1 MKARI
6 FWIDI
11 VKFIAILFVILAH
24 VVWIVE
30 QGIQVN
36 CILSND
42 FLTINRIIATLGVP
56 LFMMVSGSLLLGKD
70 FKLKSDIF
78 AFYKRGLLPLFITA
92 EIWIVIYC
100 LVTIRPFS
108 LKEMLLCMT
117 FVHKPEVHL
126 WYVRLIVIYYLLIPF
141 LNCLR
146 SKRFSFYISLLIV
159 IAAFTFIYNGWLI
172 LKGDLCP
179 TNSNRSYFCY
189 LIYMAIG
196 YKISRIKLSKSI
208 FAISFILAI
217 VGGHVLFLS
226 LTRVNYFLWYDN
238 PMIALISLSLFYI
251 IRHLCNSFKDNK
263 LIVEISK
270 MSYGIYLSHFILIY
284 IIGRFILFYGCIIG
298 IFYLSLL
305 AVILIDITIIWSVKK
320 VIPIFSKVFFR
331 Y

>member
-11 VKFIAILFVILAH
+11 VKFIAVLFIILAH
-24 VVWIVE
+24 IVWIVE
-30 QGIQVN
+30 QEIHIKGN
-36 CILSND
+36 LLND

-78 AFYKRGLLPLFITA
+78 AFYKRGLLPLFVTA

-100 LVTIRPFS
+100 LVTNRPFS
-108 LKEMLLCMT
+108 FKEMLLSMT
-117 FVHKPEVHL
+117 FLNKPEVHL

-172 LKGDLCP
+172 LKGDICP

-196 YKISRIKLSKSI
+196 YKMSRIKLSKSI
-208 FAISFILAI
+208 LAISFILAI
-217 VGGHVLFLS
+217 VGGHILFLS
-226 LTRVNYFLWYDN
+226 LMRVNYFLWYDN
-238 PMIALISLSLFYI
+238 PMIALISMSLFYI

-284 IIGRFILFYGCIIG
+284 IIGKCMQYYGCNMG

-305 AVILIDITIIWSVKK
+305 AVILIDFTIILGVKK
-320 VIPIFSKVFFR
+320 ITPKFSKIFFR

>member
-36 CILSND
+36 SILSND

-56 LFMMVSGSLLLGKD
+56 LFMLVSGSLLLGKD
-70 FKLKSDIF
+70 FKSKSDIF

-92 EIWIVIYC
+92 EIWIAIYC

-108 LKEMLLCMT
+108 FKEMLFCMA
-117 FVHKPEVHL
+117 FAHKPEVHL

-141 LNCLR
+141 LNRLR
-146 SKRFSFYISLLIV
+146 SRQISIYISLLIV

-172 LKGDLCP
+172 LKGDICP
-179 TNSNRSYFCY
+179 THSNRSYFCY

-196 YKISRIKLSKSI
+196 HQLSRIKLSKTI
-208 FAISFILAI
+208 FAISFILVV
-217 VGGHVLFLS
+217 VGGISYSFL
-226 LTRVNYFLWYDN
+226 LR
-238 PMIALISLSLFYI
+238 
-251 IRHLCNSFKDNK
+251 
-263 LIVEISK
+263 E
-270 MSYGIYLSHFILIY
+270 
-284 IIGRFILFYGCIIG
+284 
-298 IFYLSLL
+298 
-305 AVILIDITIIWSVKK
+305 
-320 VIPIFSKVFFR
+320 
-331 Y
+331 

>member
-30 QGIQVN
+30 QDIQVTN
-36 CILSND
+36 ILSND

-56 LFMMVSGSLLLGKD
+56 LFMLVSGSLLLGRD
-70 FKLKSDIF
+70 FKSKSDIF

-92 EIWIVIYC
+92 EIWIAIYC

-108 LKEMLLCMT
+108 FKEMLLCMV
-117 FVHKPEVHL
+117 FAHKPEVHL

-141 LNCLR
+141 LNRLR
-146 SKRFSFYISLLIV
+146 SNRISVYISLLIV
-159 IAAFTFIYNGWLI
+159 IASFTFIYNGWLI
-172 LKGDLCP
+172 LKGDVCP
-179 TNSNRSYFCY
+179 THSNRSYFCY

-196 YKISRIKLSKSI
+196 YKMSRIKLSKIVFVISI
-208 FAISFILAI
+208 IMAV
-217 VGGHVLFLS
+217 VGGHILFLS
-226 LTRVNYFLWYDN
+226 LMRVNYFLWYDN
-238 PMIALISLSLFYI
+238 PMIALISMSLFYI

-284 IIGRFILFYGCIIG
+284 IIGKCMQCYGCNMG

-305 AVILIDITIIWSVKK
+305 SIILIDFTIIWGVKRITPK
-320 VIPIFSKVFFR
+320 FSKVFFR

>member
-11 VKFIAILFVILAH
+11 VKFVAILFVILAH

-30 QGIQVN
+30 QDIQVN
-36 CILSND
+36 SILSND

-56 LFMMVSGSLLLGKD
+56 LFMLVSGSLLLGKD
-70 FKLKSDIF
+70 FKSKSDIF

-92 EIWIVIYC
+92 EIWIAIYC

-108 LKEMLLCMT
+108 FKEMLLCMA
-117 FVHKPEVHL
+117 FVHKREVHL

-141 LNCLR
+141 LNRLR
-146 SKRFSFYISLLIV
+146 GKQISVYISLLIV
-159 IAAFTFIYNGWLI
+159 IAAFTFVYNGWLI
-172 LKGDLCP
+172 LKGDICP

-208 FAISFILAI
+208 FAIFIILAI
-217 VGGHVLFLS
+217 VGGHILFIS
-226 LTRVNYFLWYDN
+226 LTRLNYFLWYDN

-251 IRHLCNSFKDNK
+251 IRYLCNSFKDNK

-270 MSYGIYLSHFILIY
+270 MSYGIYLSHFILVYMISKCMQY
-284 IIGRFILFYGCIIG
+284 YGCNMG
-298 IFYLSLL
+298 IFYLSLFSI
-305 AVILIDITIIWSVKK
+305 ILIDFTIILGVKK
-320 VIPIFSKVFFR
+320 FTPKFSKVFFKF
-331 Y
+331 

>member
-36 CILSND
+36 SILSND

-56 LFMMVSGSLLLGKD
+56 LFMLVSGSLLLGKD
-70 FKLKSDIF
+70 FKSKSDIF

-92 EIWIVIYC
+92 EIWIAIYC

-108 LKEMLLCMT
+108 FKEMLFCMA
-117 FVHKPEVHL
+117 FAHKPEVHL

-141 LNCLR
+141 LNRLR
-146 SKRFSFYISLLIV
+146 SRQISIYISLLIV

-172 LKGDLCP
+172 LKGDICP
-179 TNSNRSYFCY
+179 THSNRSYFCY

-196 YKISRIKLSKSI
+196 HQLSRIKLSKTI
-208 FAISFILAI
+208 FAISFILVV
-217 VGGHVLFLS
+217 VGGGISYSFL
-226 LTRVNYFLWYDN
+226 LR
-238 PMIALISLSLFYI
+238 
-251 IRHLCNSFKDNK
+251 
-263 LIVEISK
+263 E
-270 MSYGIYLSHFILIY
+270 
-284 IIGRFILFYGCIIG
+284 
-298 IFYLSLL
+298 
-305 AVILIDITIIWSVKK
+305 
-320 VIPIFSKVFFR
+320 
-331 Y
+331 

>member
-56 LFMMVSGSLLLGKD
+56 LFMLVSGSLLLGKD
-70 FKLKSDIF
+70 FKSKSDIF

-92 EIWIVIYC
+92 EIWIAIYC

-108 LKEMLLCMT
+108 LKEMLLCMA

-141 LNCLR
+141 LNRLR
-146 SKRFSFYISLLIV
+146 SKRNSIYIALLIV

-172 LKGDLCP
+172 WKGNMCP
-179 TNSNRSYFCY
+179 THSNRSYFCY

-196 YKISRIKLSKSI
+196 YQLSRIKLSKSI
-208 FAISFILAI
+208 LVISCILAI
-217 VGGHVLFLS
+217 VGGHILFLS

-238 PMIALISLSLFYI
+238 PMIALISMSLFYI
-251 IRHLCNSFKDNK
+251 IRHLCNSFKNNK
-263 LIVEISK
+263 SIVEISK

-284 IIGRFILFYGCIIG
+284 IIGKCMQYYGCNIG
-298 IFYLSLL
+298 IFYLSLFSI
-305 AVILIDITIIWSVKK
+305 ILIEFAIIWGVKK
-320 VIPIFSKVFFR
+320 IMPKFSKVFFR

>member
-24 VVWIVE
+24 IVWIVE

-36 CILSND
+36 SILSND

-56 LFMMVSGSLLLGKD
+56 LFMLVSGSLLLGKD
-70 FKLKSDIF
+70 FKSKSDIF

-92 EIWIVIYC
+92 EIWIAIYC

-108 LKEMLLCMT
+108 FKEMLFCMA
-117 FVHKPEVHL
+117 FAHKPEVHL

-141 LNCLR
+141 LNRLR
-146 SKRFSFYISLLIV
+146 SRQISIYISLLIV

-172 LKGDLCP
+172 LKGDICP
-179 TNSNRSYFCY
+179 THSNRSYFCY

-196 YKISRIKLSKSI
+196 HQLSRIKLSKTI
-208 FAISFILAI
+208 FAISFILVV
-217 VGGHVLFLS
+217 VGGHILFLS

-238 PMIALISLSLFYI
+238 PMIALVSMSLFYI
-251 IRHLCNSFKDNK
+251 IRHLCNSFKENM

-270 MSYGIYLSHFILIY
+270 MSYGIYLSHFILVYMISKCMQY
-284 IIGRFILFYGCIIG
+284 YGCNMG
-298 IFYLSLL
+298 IFYLSLFSI
-305 AVILIDITIIWSVKK
+305 ILIDFTIILGVKK
-320 VIPIFSKVFFR
+320 FTPKFSKVFFR
-331 Y
+331 F

>member
-6 FWIDI
+6 YWIDI
-11 VKFIAILFVILAH
+11 VKFIAVLFVILAH
-24 VVWIVE
+24 FVWIAE
-30 QGIQVN
+30 QVAEIN
-36 CILSND
+36 SDLSNE
-42 FLTINRIIATLGVP
+42 FLTVNRIIATLGVP
-56 LFMMVSGSLLLGKD
+56 LFMQVSGSLLLEKD
-70 FKLKSDIF
+70 FRTKTDIF
-78 AFYKRGLLPLFITA
+78 AFYKRGLLPLFVTA

-100 LVTIRPFS
+100 LVTNRHFS
-108 LKEMLLCMT
+108 FKEILLCMT

-217 VGGHVLFLS
+217 VGGACL
-226 LTRVNYFLWYDN
+226 
-238 PMIALISLSLFYI
+238 
-251 IRHLCNSFKDNK
+251 
-263 LIVEISK
+263 
-270 MSYGIYLSHFILIY
+270 
-284 IIGRFILFYGCIIG
+284 ILFSYE
-298 IFYLSLL
+298 SKLL
-305 AVILIDITIIWSVKK
+305 FMV
-320 VIPIFSKVFFR
+320 
-331 Y
+331 

>member
-11 VKFIAILFVILAH
+11 VKFIAVLFIILAH
-24 VVWIVE
+24 IVWIVE
-30 QGIQVN
+30 QEIHIKGN
-36 CILSND
+36 LLND

-56 LFMMVSGSLLLGKD
+56 LFMLVSGSLLLGKE
-70 FKLKSDIF
+70 FKSNSDIF

-108 LKEMLLCMT
+108 LKEMLLCMA
-117 FVHKPEVHL
+117 FAHKPEVHL

-141 LNCLR
+141 LNRLR
-146 SKRFSFYISLLIV
+146 SKQISVYISLLIV

-196 YKISRIKLSKSI
+196 YKMNRIKLSKSI
-208 FAISFILAI
+208 FAIFIILAI
-217 VGGHVLFLS
+217 VGGACL
-226 LTRVNYFLWYDN
+226 
-238 PMIALISLSLFYI
+238 
-251 IRHLCNSFKDNK
+251 
-263 LIVEISK
+263 
-270 MSYGIYLSHFILIY
+270 
-284 IIGRFILFYGCIIG
+284 ILFSYE
-298 IFYLSLL
+298 SQLL
-305 AVILIDITIIWSVKK
+305 FMV
-320 VIPIFSKVFFR
+320 
-331 Y
+331 

>member
-6 FWIDI
+6 YWIDI
-11 VKFIAILFVILAH
+11 VKFIAVLFVILAH
-24 VVWIVE
+24 LVWVAE
-30 QGIQVN
+30 QDAKIN
-36 CILSND
+36 SDLSNE
-42 FLTINRIIATLGVP
+42 FLTVNRIIATLGVP
-56 LFMMVSGSLLLGKD
+56 LFMQVSGSLLLEKD
-70 FKLKSDIF
+70 FRTKSDIF
-78 AFYKRGLLPLFITA
+78 AFYKRGLLPLFVTA

-100 LVTIRPFS
+100 LVTNRPFS
-108 LKEMLLCMT
+108 FKEILLCMT

-146 SKRFSFYISLLIV
+146 SKRFSFYISLLLV

-172 LKGDLCP
+172 LKGDICP

-189 LIYMAIG
+189 LIYLAIG

-208 FAISFILAI
+208 LVISFILAI

-238 PMIALISLSLFYI
+238 PMIALVSMCLFYI
-251 IRHLCNSFKDNK
+251 IRHLCNSIKNNK

-284 IIGRFILFYGCIIG
+284 IIGRFMLFYGCTIG
-298 IFYLSLL
+298 GFYLSLF
-305 AVILIDITIIWSVKK
+305 AVILIDITIIWGVKK
-320 VIPIFSKVFFR
+320 VITNFSKVFFR

>member
-11 VKFIAILFVILAH
+11 VKFVAILFVILAH

-36 CILSND
+36 SILSND

-56 LFMMVSGSLLLGKD
+56 LFMLVSGSLLLGKD
-70 FKLKSDIF
+70 FKSKSDIF
-78 AFYKRGLLPLFITA
+78 AFYKRGLLPLFMTA
-92 EIWIVIYC
+92 EIWIAIYC
-100 LVTIRPFS
+100 LITIRPFS
-108 LKEMLLCMT
+108 FKEMLLCMA

-141 LNCLR
+141 LNRLR
-146 SKRFSFYISLLIV
+146 SKRISVYISLLI
-159 IAAFTFIYNGWLI
+159 AFTFIYNGWLI
-172 LKGDLCP
+172 WKGDICP

-196 YKISRIKLSKSI
+196 YKMSRIKLSKTI
-208 FAISFILAI
+208 LAISCILAI
-217 VGGHVLFLS
+217 VGGHILFLS

-238 PMIALISLSLFYI
+238 PMIALISLCLFYI

-263 LIVEISK
+263 SIVEISK

-284 IIGRFILFYGCIIG
+284 IIGKCMQYYGCNIG
-298 IFYLSLL
+298 IFYLSLFSI
-305 AVILIDITIIWSVKK
+305 ILIEFAIIWGVKK
-320 VIPIFSKVFFR
+320 IMPKFSKVFFR

>member
-1 MKARI
+1 M
-6 FWIDI
+6 
-11 VKFIAILFVILAH
+11 L
-24 VVWIVE
+24 
-30 QGIQVN
+30 
-36 CILSND
+36 
-42 FLTINRIIATLGVP
+42 
-56 LFMMVSGSLLLGKD
+56 VSGSLLLGKD
-70 FKLKSDIF
+70 FKSNSDIF

-108 LKEMLLCMT
+108 LKEMLLCMA
-117 FVHKPEVHL
+117 FAHKPEVHL

-141 LNCLR
+141 LNRLR
-146 SKRFSFYISLLIV
+146 SKQISVYISLLIV

-172 LKGDLCP
+172 LKGDICP

-196 YKISRIKLSKSI
+196 YKMSRIKLSKSI
-208 FAISFILAI
+208 FAIFIILAI
-217 VGGHVLFLS
+217 VGGHILFLS

-251 IRHLCNSFKDNK
+251 IRHLCNSIKNNK

-284 IIGRFILFYGCIIG
+284 IIGKCMQYFGCNMG

-305 AVILIDITIIWSVKK
+305 AVILIDFTIILGVKK
-320 VIPIFSKVFFR
+320 ITPKFSKVFFR